1 MQVGEWKAHEYINE
15 YYIHVISST
24 SPPPNPSTI
33 TTQIEWID
41 HG

>member
-24 SPPPNPSTI
+24 SPPQPIYYHHTNRM
-33 TTQIEWID
+33 D
-41 HG
+41 

>member
-24 SPPPNPSTI
+24 PPQPIYYHHTNRM
-33 TTQIEWID
+33 D
-41 HG
+41 